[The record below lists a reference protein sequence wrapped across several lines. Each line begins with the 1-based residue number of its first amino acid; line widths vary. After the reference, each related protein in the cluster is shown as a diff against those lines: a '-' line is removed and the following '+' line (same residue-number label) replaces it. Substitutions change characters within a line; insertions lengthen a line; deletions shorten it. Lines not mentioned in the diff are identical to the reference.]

1 MIRVINPENSK
12 VIETIDMIRDL
23 DLERFIIGYS
33 KKTRH
38 LFYVENRDTSM
49 KRITSVKARLYP
61 YDP

>member
-1 MIRVINPENSK
+1 
-12 VIETIDMIRDL
+12 MIRDL